1 MVKNILHKIIILID
15 LFSDVSSVIK
25 NELENI
31 FQCLVMSW
39 KWAIK
44 SLIDFL
50 FFLIYQKN
58 MNQIWQIKKL
68 KEGEIKKY
76 SIL

>member
-15 LFSDVSSVIK
+15 LFSDVSSVMK
-25 NELENI
+25 NKLENI

-39 KWAIK
+39 KWVIK
-44 SLIDFL
+44 SLIDV

-68 KEGEIKKY
+68 KEGQIKKY
-76 SIL
+76 PIL

>member
-15 LFSDVSSVIK
+15 LFSDVSSVMK
-25 NELENI
+25 NKLENI

-39 KWAIK
+39 KWVIK
-44 SLIDFL
+44 SLIDV

-68 KEGEIKKY
+68 KEVQIKKY
-76 SIL
+76 PIL